1 MILHK
6 VVDSC
11 TIRVWSDNIC
21 DWRDLPLKLHLRE
34 HEYTAKPVL
43 QDLGRNFDLP
53 CLPINFK
60 LLSGGRSKEG
70 TTRRVVCKRSG
81 N

>member
-43 QDLGRNFDLP
+43 QRWVAGLYLVKPR
-53 CLPINFK
+53 
-60 LLSGGRSKEG
+60 
-70 TTRRVVCKRSG
+70 TTCSIL
-81 N
+81 